1 MTSAR
6 YKDDTARPAKPGND
20 TNEQTILE
28 RKFITR
34 FVVIVSILYFLIVAG
49 CVYIWV
55 VLL

>member
-1 MTSAR
+1 MAL
-6 YKDDTARPAKPGND
+6 YKEKNARPAKPGND

-49 CVYIWV
+49 YFFIWAMW
-55 VLL
+55 L